1 MQAARVIGTV
11 TATRKHEAF
20 VGLKLLVVQPI
31 FAGKAL
37 GRSFLAA
44 DFAQAGVGDT
54 VLVVREGSSTR
65 QLLGMELAPVH
76 AAVVG
81 IVDEIHLDDIEE
93 EA

>member
-11 TATRKHEAF
+11 TSTRKHPVF
-20 VGLKLLVVQPI
+20 GGLKLLVVQPL
-31 FAGKAL
+31 FGGKPR

-44 DFAQAGVGDT
+44 DFAQAGVGET

-65 QLLGMELAPVH
+65 QLVGLEVAPVH

-81 IVDEIHLDDIEE
+81 VVDEIAEE
-93 EA
+93 RLEGA

>member
-11 TATRKHEAF
+11 TATHKHPAF
-20 VGLKLLVVQPI
+20 TGLKLLVVQPL
-31 FAGKAL
+31 FGGRPQ

-65 QLLGMELAPVH
+65 QLLGHEFAPVH

-81 IVDEIHLDDIEE
+81 VVDEVSETP
-93 EA
+93 

>member
-11 TATRKHEAF
+11 TSTRKHEAF
-20 VGLKLLVVQPI
+20 NGLKLLIVQPL
-31 FAGKAL
+31 FGGRPQ

-44 DFAQAGVGDT
+44 DFAQAGVRDT

-65 QLLGMELAPVH
+65 QLVGAEIAPVH

-81 IVDEIHLDDIEE
+81 IVDAIVAEGS
-93 EA
+93 